1 MSTSHGR
8 LTHDTQSLPVRSL
21 DSIRPTPAKAVLP
34 SDHIGLTV
42 VDVTID
48 ALLAHYGGVKQMAY
62 ALGEGAGQLP
72 LDPSLMMREFKDGKL
87 GRLRH
92 CDETALASVT
102 VAMDRAF
109 GKLTTPEARARQ
121 MVREIRQRLDEL
133 AQYLEMAS

>member
-1 MSTSHGR
+1 MSASVQQDKR
-8 LTHDTQSLPVRSL
+8 SLPVRTL

-34 SDHIGLTV
+34 SDPIGLTV
-42 VDVTID
+42 ADVIVD

-62 ALGEGAGQLP
+62 ALGEGAGQP
-72 LDPSLMMREFKDGKL
+72 VLDPSLMMREFKDAKL
-87 GRLRH
+87 GRLRG
-92 CDETALASVT
+92 CDELANAAIT

-133 AQYLEMAS
+133 SQYLEAAS